1 MFCLVFFFYG
11 KKKNTLVF
19 YLARKTINSILQKPT
34 KTKTTNELSLEKI
47 CLECQN
53 KLVVQ

>member
-1 MFCLVFFFYG
+1 MFCLVFFMA
-11 KKKNTLVF
+11 KKNTLVF
-19 YLARKTINSILQKPT
+19 YLARKTINSILPKPT
-34 KTKTTNELSLEKI
+34 KTKPTKELSLEKI